1 MNWRPSNALLWF
13 AVGGGACAFAVQFVA
28 GLAFSFAQCNQPGD
42 RWHLAVRT
50 WQVALAGGGALVA
63 LASTAVSVVI
73 FLRTFRIGD
82 VFGEELRGDG
92 HPPPLGRIHFLAL
105 IALTVNLLVLPIIL
119 MDGVGTG
126 LHSFCQQT

>member
-13 AVGGGACAFAVQFVA
+13 GVGGGAGAFVVQFVA
-28 GLAFSFAQCNQPGD
+28 GLAFSFAQCNQTDG
-42 RWHLAVRT
+42 RWHLPIRT
-50 WQVALAGGGALVA
+50 WQVALAGGGALIA
-63 LASTAVSVVI
+63 LASTAVSVLI

-82 VFGEELRGDG
+82 VFGEERRGDG

-105 IALTVNLLVLPIIL
+105 IALTVNLLILPIII

-126 LHSFCQQT
+126 IHSFCQQT